1 MKKQKICFDTSTICS
16 LFDNSQNTPVVVRL
30 FDFLD
35 RNPES
40 FNLFA
45 SPIFYIE
52 VNQSQQ
58 KLFNV
63 ITAFL
68 ATSTI
73 VSLPYSL
80 NAVQL
85 TESYLKK
92 QVLTENHW
100 GDLAHIAYASVSSC
114 DYFISCDRKHI
125 VRKNTIDSVKNIN
138 TQQNIFV
145 PQIVTPSTFLEIQN
159 D

>member
-1 MKKQKICFDTSTICS
+1 MKKQKICFDTSAVCS
-16 LFDNSQNTPVVVRL
+16 LFDNSPNTPVAVRL
-30 FDFLD
+30 FEFLD
-35 RNPES
+35 HHSES
-40 FNLFA
+40 FSLFA

-58 KLFNV
+58 ELYDV

-80 NAVQL
+80 NAIQL
-85 TESYLKK
+85 AESYLKK

-100 GDLAHIAYASVSSC
+100 RDLVHIAYASVGSC
-114 DYFISCDRKHI
+114 DYFISCDQRHV
-125 VRKNTIDSVKNIN
+125 VRQKTIAHVKTIN
-138 TQQNIFV
+138 SQQNIFV
-145 PQIVTPSTFLEIQN
+145 PQIVTPLTFLEFQN